1 MESPPNRKRQDRFVG
16 TPLAQVL
23 GIVLALFLGITF
35 MLSGLYE
42 LFCLPMLVGVAMYV
56 VPKVLGVKSTKVL
69 LGAGVTYLIA
79 ISCIGAFIVSPAYV
93 DSYDTAGLLDDGNF
107 SDAEITPKGDGLYDI
122 TVIYVGTGTD
132 VEFHYNDIVILYYSS
147 AGMSTPAEMVTMTS
161 SGTTYT
167 AIDVDLGDNKLEY
180 FFFEAK
186 SAGDLVDKTGM
197 MIYRGSATDGEI
209 MTMALEGNLY
219 FIGINIMFVYFLVV
233 IFSFFS
239 RRSLENVR
247 ERMER
252 EGRLYPQGYGRCKE
266 CGALVLPGETCCRKC
281 GAFIEKP
288 EIITSAPVYEEMECS
303 ECGASVPADAERC
316 PKCGEKFDGEDESE
330 PV

>member
-1 MESPPNRKRQDRFVG
+1 
-16 TPLAQVL
+16 
-23 GIVLALFLGITF
+23 
-35 MLSGLYE
+35 
-42 LFCLPMLVGVAMYV
+42 
-56 VPKVLGVKSTKVL
+56 
-69 LGAGVTYLIA
+69 
-79 ISCIGAFIVSPAYV
+79 
-93 DSYDTAGLLDDGNF
+93 
-107 SDAEITPKGDGLYDI
+107 
-122 TVIYVGTGTD
+122 
-132 VEFHYNDIVILYYSS
+132 
-147 AGMSTPAEMVTMTS
+147 
-161 SGTTYT
+161 
-167 AIDVDLGDNKLEY
+167 
-180 FFFEAK
+180 
-186 SAGDLVDKTGM
+186 M

-239 RRSLENVR
+239 RRSLENAR